1 MLVIFQSKVAILDA
15 CLWGEGTSD
24 SPSAER
30 LYPRDELENSPKSTT
45 TIY

>member
-1 MLVIFQSKVAILDA
+1 MLVIFQSKVAILGA

-24 SPSAER
+24 SPLAER
-30 LYPRDELENSPKSTT
+30 LYPGGELENSPKSTT